1 MCNKKQIINKNVYYN
16 DIICYISILIL
27 ILQFVK
33 IIAMLF
39 MTTRIIIR
47 LYIIF
52 VTISWNIML
61 LQFII

>member
-1 MCNKKQIINKNVYYN
+1 MRNKKQIINKNVYYN